1 MEFYDKAKKIDIVFA
16 VHKYNMDKMSD
27 FYQPLWNIKNKVNL
41 LLIFGSSLEDPAISF
56 FSF

>member
-27 FYQPLWNIKNKVNL
+27 FYQPL
-41 LLIFGSSLEDPAISF
+41 
-56 FSF
+56 